1 MDFHPQP
8 QAGDA
13 QAVGLPGPRARHAA
27 NGLTVLRCHRP
38 GQQVVAVE
46 VNLDAPLD
54 AEPEGLDGVA
64 TIMARALSEG
74 TDKHS
79 AEEFAAE
86 LERCGA
92 TLDAHADHPG
102 VRVSL
107 EVPVSRLPKALGLLA
122 DALRAP
128 AFPDSE
134 VERLVRNRLD
144 EIPHELANP
153 ARRAAKELSKELFPA
168 DSADVPPAPGHR
180 GDGRGD
186 RLRGRT
192 RLLRGARPPRHG
204 HRRGRRRPHRHRPG
218 RRCSAT
224 PWAPGPARTA
234 EPRPVP
240 PVTADDTGRVV
251 IVDRPGAVQTQ
262 LLIGRDR
269 RRPARPRVAR
279 AGARHVLPGRHPHLP
294 PGPGAARGE
303 GLHLRRARLRP
314 GAALRRRTAR
324 APRCSPSAAR
334 WTPRITGPALDDLW
348 KVLRTLAAEGLTDAE
363 RDVAVQNLVGV
374 APLKYETAA
383 AVAGT
388 LADQVEQHLPDDYQA
403 QLYAQLAETGTV
415 EATAAAVSAF
425 PVDRL
430 VTVLVGDAAQIEEP
444 VAGPGHRRGEGRHRL
459 SADRRSRQRPA
470 TEGPRRRDE
479 SARAL
484 LYVRIDGEVA
494 CLPCG
499 MRYKTPCPFGD

>member
-1 MDFHPQP
+1 MSDAAVSLTSMEFHPQP
-8 QAGDA
+8 R
-13 QAVGLPGPRARHAA
+13 PGTAKPWAFPAPDRGSLG

-46 VNLDAPLD
+46 IFLAAPLE

-107 EVPVSRLPKALGLLA
+107 EVPVSRLAKALGLVA
-122 DALRAP
+122 EALRAP
-128 AFPDSE
+128 AFDDSE

-144 EIPHELANP
+144 EIPHEIANP
-153 ARRAAKELSKELFPA
+153 SRRAAMQLSKELFPA
-168 DSADVPPAPGHR
+168 TSRMSRPRQGTEETVARIDAAAVRAYYEAHVRPATATAVVVGDLTGVDLDAVLADTLGAWT
-180 GDGRGD
+180 GD
-186 RLRGRT
+186 
-192 RLLRGARPPRHG
+192 
-204 HRRGRRRPHRHRPG
+204 
-218 RRCSAT
+218 
-224 PWAPGPARTA
+224 TA

-262 LLIGRDR
+262 LLIGRIGPDR
-269 RRPARPRVAR
+269 HDRVWPAQVLGTYCLGGTLTSRLDKVLREEKGYTYGVR
-279 AGARHVLPGRHPHLP
+279 AFGQVLRS
-294 PGPGAARGE
+294 GPEGGAAMLAISG
-303 GLHLRRARLRP
+303 
-314 GAALRRRTAR
+314 
-324 APRCSPSAAR
+324 SVD
-334 WTPRITGPALDDLW
+334 TPHTGPALDDLW

-363 RDVAVQNLVGV
+363 RETAVQNLVGV

-383 AVAGT
+383 SVAGT
-388 LADQVEQHLPDDYQA
+388 LADQVEQHLPDDFQA
-403 QLYAQLAETGTV
+403 QLYARLAETGTV
-415 EATAAAVSAF
+415 EATAAVVSAF

-430 VTVLVGDAAQIEEP
+430 VTVLVGDAAQIKEP
-444 VAGPGHRRGEGRHRL
+444 VE
-459 SADRRSRQRPA
+459 
-470 TEGPRRRDE
+470 
-479 SARAL
+479 AL
-484 LYVRIDGEVA
+484 GIGEVTVVT
-494 CLPCG
+494 G
-499 MRYKTPCPFGD
+499 